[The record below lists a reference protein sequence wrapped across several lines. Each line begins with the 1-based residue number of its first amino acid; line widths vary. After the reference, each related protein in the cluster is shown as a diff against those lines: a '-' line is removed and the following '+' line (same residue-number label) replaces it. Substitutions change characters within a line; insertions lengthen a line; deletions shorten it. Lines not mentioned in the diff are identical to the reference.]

1 MLSAGIFATRGLK
14 IFFHVRVGKAA
25 IVQVDAQL
33 FLGNGAA
40 EEEDADRFKNDL
52 MLRLDECVIG
62 ERLHEPPPLLAT
74 DGIIAEHAE
83 GLEFGCE

>member
-1 MLSAGIFATRGLK
+1 
-14 IFFHVRVGKAA
+14 
-25 IVQVDAQL
+25 
-33 FLGNGAA
+33 
-40 EEEDADRFKNDL
+40 
-52 MLRLDECVIG
+52 VIG